1 MRLSLRNVTLLIIVV
16 TGVSGWVTSSAEGDR
31 PVQTEALQLDSQDI
45 TCLSDQLVQSL
56 MDSGVLDKAP
66 QHPVV
71 YAIGRIKN
79 DTHQLFNTDLLAKK
93 IRVALSNSD
102 KVICSLINTTNT
114 TWVISGAITEINTRS
129 GRATHRT
136 YLVDLNLADV
146 QSNLILWTDI
156 KEITKQSVR

>member
-1 MRLSLRNVTLLIIVV
+1 MRRNHYKFASVILAVACSV
-16 TGVSGWVTSSAEGDR
+16 GCVTSFAEGDK
-31 PVQTEALQLDSQDI
+31 PVQKEALQLDSQDI
-45 TCLSDQLVQSL
+45 ASLSDQLVQSL
-56 MDSGVLDKAP
+56 LDSGVLDKAP

-71 YAIGRIKN
+71 YTIGRIKN
-79 DTHQLFNTDLLAKK
+79 DTHQQFNTDLLAKK
-93 IRVALSNSD
+93 IRVALSKSD

-114 TWVISGAITEINTRS
+114 TWVISGAITEINTRC
-129 GRATHRT
+129 GRAAHRT